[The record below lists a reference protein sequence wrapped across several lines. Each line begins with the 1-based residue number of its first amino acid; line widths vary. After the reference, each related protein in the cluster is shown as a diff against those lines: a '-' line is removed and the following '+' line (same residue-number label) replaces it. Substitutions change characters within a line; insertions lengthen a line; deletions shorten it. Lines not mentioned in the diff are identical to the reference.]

1 MRSIIF
7 ALLLLSSS
15 LIWASEISVGGVD
28 LNIPVPEGYS
38 AVTPEM
44 AVLYEVQKQ
53 FVAPMNEEF
62 VTFIPDG
69 FVDMVLRDEIPELP
83 RRFTVQ
89 TAKSLIS
96 IAVTSSDFEALKKT
110 IKSQNSELMK
120 KVEAQLPELMG
131 KMNEGIK
138 EKYDVDLALSISQ
151 MVPMPV
157 HEETDRTLSY
167 SSLVKYDMKDE
178 MGNPA
183 PFVSV
188 VTATF
193 VHIKGKVLFLYS
205 YAEESDLEWSK
216 KASHEWVSSIV
227 NSNPSDFQESIIEK
241 VPSSVSRI
249 DWGQVGIKAVIGAL
263 VGLIIGLFGWLRNRA
278 KKS

>member
-1 MRSIIF
+1 MRSTIF
-7 ALLLLSSS
+7 TILLLSSS
-15 LIWASEISVGGVD
+15 LGWASEISVGGVN
-28 LNIPVPEGYS
+28 LTIPKPEGYS

-53 FVAPMNEEF
+53 FVAPTNEEF
-62 VTFIPDG
+62 VTFIPDSL
-69 FVDMVLRDEIPELP
+69 VEMVLRDEIPDLP
-83 RRFTVQ
+83 RRFAVQ
-89 TAKSLIS
+89 TAKSLINVT
-96 IAVTSSDFEALKKT
+96 VTSSDFSTLKKT
-110 IKSQNSELMK
+110 IKSQNSEILK
-120 KVEAQLPELMG
+120 KVESQLPELIG

-138 EKYDVDLALSISQ
+138 EQYDVDLAFSVSQ

-167 SSLVKYDMKDE
+167 SSLVKYNMKDE

-193 VHIKGKVLFLYS
+193 VHVKGKVLFLYS
-205 YAEESDLEWSK
+205 YAEESASEWSK
-216 KASHEWVSSIV
+216 QSSHEWASSIV
-227 NSNPSDFQESIIEK
+227 NSNPSDFQTSVKET
-241 VPSSVSRI
+241 VPSSVFRI
-249 DWGQVGIKAVIGAL
+249 DWEQVGVKALIGAFIGL
-263 VGLIIGLFGWLRNRA
+263 VIGLFGWVKNRA